1 MVLGDKNK
9 TYTHTKEK
17 NKTYTSQSKTE
28 GERTSN
34 DQLGD
39 RTTCQEAAVLLK
51 LRKAG
56 AHTCQAGLSS
66 KSFSNT
72 NLCM

>member
-1 MVLGDKNK
+1 MLGDKNK
-9 TYTHTKEK
+9 TYT
-17 NKTYTSQSKTE
+17 NQSKTE

-39 RTTCQEAAVLLK
+39 RTTCQEAAILLK
-51 LRKAG
+51 LRKVG
-56 AHTCQAGLSS
+56 THPCQAGLSS

-72 NLCM
+72 NLGM